1 MVGSHDDVCVDCG
14 AGGPGRVGGVCYAE
28 VEVLSWEWEEGLW
41 RRLFEG
47 SRGSQRKMGWRFE
60 QNRYLMKGG
69 VLRCLRCLGN
79 TINSGRLSSI
89 LIY

>member
-28 VEVLSWEWEEGLW
+28 VEVLSLEWEEGLW
-41 RRLFEG
+41 RRLFQE

-60 QNRYLMKGG
+60 QNRYFDERGSFAVFE
-69 VLRCLRCLGN
+69 VLGK
-79 TINSGRLSSI
+79 
-89 LIY
+89 YHK